1 VANPI
6 DESKFGQ
13 LSADMLVRKG
23 DAEPSEIRR
32 ARRKKG
38 EPPALNVVASNGESA
53 EPQDEPPEDDDSELL
68 PPFGVFEHTVSQTAP
83 KKRHRVVIALSEE
96 EHETLGILAVK
107 KGFTRH
113 QVLRKALDAY
123 FEWLTDE
130 YGPHC
135 RCVASTCSKECDH
148 LSAAEVSE
156 RPTDVE

>member
-1 VANPI
+1 VTTPI

-13 LSADMLVRKG
+13 LSAEMLVRKG

-32 ARRKKG
+32 RKK
-38 EPPALNVVASNGESA
+38 ANGESLA
-53 EPQDEPPEDDDSELL
+53 EDEGELL
-68 PPFGVFEHTVSQTAP
+68 PPFGVFEQTISQTGP
-83 KKRHRVVIALSEE
+83 KKQHRIVIVLTEE

-130 YGPHC
+130 YGPNC